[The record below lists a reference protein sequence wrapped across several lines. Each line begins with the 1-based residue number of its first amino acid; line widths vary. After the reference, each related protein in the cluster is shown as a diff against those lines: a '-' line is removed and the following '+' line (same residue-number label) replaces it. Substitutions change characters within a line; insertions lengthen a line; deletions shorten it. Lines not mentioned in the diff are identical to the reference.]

1 MNESVL
7 DNLKTAYTEYLST
20 LSIGSLRLV
29 GRHSGVSKSTLKKKG
44 DLIVEIVA
52 VLTGEVPPAEKNN
65 RGAPVKDDYVDPKI
79 FGKLE
84 EIKLTYLASLPAEEE
99 EQAESSL
106 REAGT
111 EPNILDVRSPEFA
124 PEKPRITKRK
134 YTAVSSKPSTEFPV
148 CSLWTDATAKRS
160 ALSSPF
166 R

>member
-84 EIKLTYLASLPAEEE
+84 EIKLT
-99 EQAESSL
+99 
-106 REAGT
+106 
-111 EPNILDVRSPEFA
+111 
-124 PEKPRITKRK
+124 
-134 YTAVSSKPSTEFPV
+134 
-148 CSLWTDATAKRS
+148 
-160 ALSSPF
+160 
-166 R
+166 